1 MIDSKPGPKGEN
13 ATASGPTRFGGL
25 DQVDWLMI
33 AISVLLGTVAK
44 QHHFLDLSDQFLEW
58 VLPFLLMVAGYR
70 TRRKVTELIESWPGE
85 GEEPFQRMKERQ
97 ICVRFFLPAMTAPT
111 C

>member
-1 MIDSKPGPKGEN
+1 MRGIAGLHEMIDLKPDPKREN

-44 QHHFLDLSDQFLEW
+44 QHHFLDLSEQFLEW

-70 TRRKVTELIESWPGE
+70 TRRKVTELIESWRAKAKSPSSE
-85 GEEPFQRMKERQ
+85 
-97 ICVRFFLPAMTAPT
+97 
-111 C
+111 

>member
-1 MIDSKPGPKGEN
+1 MIDSKADPKGEN

-58 VLPFLLMVAGYR
+58 VLPFLLMVAGYW
-70 TRRKVTELIESWPGE
+70 TRRKVTELIESWRAKAKSPSNE
-85 GEEPFQRMKERQ
+85 
-97 ICVRFFLPAMTAPT
+97 
-111 C
+111 

>member
-1 MIDSKPGPKGEN
+1 VRGIAGLHEMIDSKPDPKREN
-13 ATASGPTRFGGL
+13 ATASGPTRLGGL

-70 TRRKVTELIESWPGE
+70 TRRKVTELIESWRAKAKSPSSE
-85 GEEPFQRMKERQ
+85 
-97 ICVRFFLPAMTAPT
+97 
-111 C
+111 